1 MIGRASFLSS
11 IKRLCVFAFV
21 LGFVVFASPAVQS
34 QTFSVVHSFTGGT
47 DGQGPLA
54 GVVMDTVGN
63 LYGTTSGGGQDSHG
77 TVFEFTSAGVET
89 VLHNFT
95 GGIDGGDPEAALLML
110 GTTLYGT
117 TVSGGASD
125 AGTVFQVTTAGTET
139 VLYSFTG
146 GADGAAPGASLAR
159 DASGN
164 FYGTTK
170 FGGAFGNGAVFK
182 LIKPKAGSTVWTE
195 QVLYS
200 FGAGNDGINP
210 VAAVSFDPAG
220 NIYGTASA
228 GGTYG
233 NGTVFQLKLS
243 GSTWTENI
251 LHEFEML
258 NDGGVPY
265 AGLLV
270 DHAGNLY
277 GATTDGG
284 AGGSNGG
291 GTIFEMSPSG
301 STWTFTVLYGLP
313 GWGISG
319 SFRNLLM
326 AGGKIYGTT
335 HCDGANNAGTVFE
348 LTHTGT
354 TWTYTSLY
362 VFTGGSD
369 GLFSFSSPIIDRAGD
384 LYGTTNGG
392 GAFSSGVLF
401 KVHL

>member
-1 MIGRASFLSS
+1 MIRFVRNFAT
-11 IKRLCVFAFV
+11 IKRLTAFACVF
-21 LGFVVFASPAVQS
+21 GFAGLVASGVQA

-54 GVVMDTVGN
+54 GLVMDASGN
-63 LYGTTSGGGQDSHG
+63 LYGTTSGGGESSHG

-89 VLHNFT
+89 VLYNFT
-95 GGIDGGDPEAALLML
+95 GLADGGDPEAALLL
-110 GTTLYGT
+110 VGGTLYGT
-117 TVSGGASD
+117 TVSGGVSD
-125 AGTVFQVTTAGTET
+125 AGTVFEVTLAGKET

-146 GADGAAPGASLAR
+146 KSDGAAPGASLVR
-159 DASGN
+159 DSAGN

-170 FGGAFGNGAVFK
+170 FGGAFGNGTVFK
-182 LIKPKAGSTVWTE
+182 LVKPKTGSTAWTE

-210 VAAVSFDPAG
+210 VAAVGFDSAG

-233 NGTVFQLKLS
+233 NGTVFQLKPS
-243 GSTWTENI
+243 GSNWTENI
-251 LHEFEML
+251 LHEFELL
-258 NDGGVPY
+258 NDGGIPY
-265 AGLLV
+265 AGLVV

-301 STWTFTVLYGLP
+301 STWTFTVLYSLP

-319 SFRNLLM
+319 SFRNLLVT
-326 AGGKIYGTT
+326 GSKIYGTT
-335 HCDGANNAGTVFE
+335 HCDGANTAGTVWE

-362 VFTGGSD
+362 VFTGGTD
-369 GLFSFSSPIIDRAGD
+369 GLFSFSNLVLTRTGD
-384 LYGTTNGG
+384 LYGTTNEGG
-392 GAFSSGVLF
+392 QFGSGVLF
-401 KVHL
+401 KIHL